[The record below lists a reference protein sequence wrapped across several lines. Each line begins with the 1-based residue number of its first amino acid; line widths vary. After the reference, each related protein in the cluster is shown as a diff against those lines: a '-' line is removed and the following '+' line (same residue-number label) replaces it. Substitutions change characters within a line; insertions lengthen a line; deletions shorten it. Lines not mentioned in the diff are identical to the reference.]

1 MEESTGEGGL
11 PVLKHK
17 HGDVTNFPPA
27 AVYIYIYTHKHAMYI
42 YTRRLW
48 KFT

>member
-17 HGDVTNFPPA
+17 HGDATNFPPA
-27 AVYIYIYTHKHAMYI
+27 AVIPRELII
-42 YTRRLW
+42 VVV
-48 KFT
+48 

>member
-17 HGDVTNFPPA
+17 HGDATNFPPA
-27 AVYIYIYTHKHAMYI
+27 AVLAKSQVPNYWVHGP
-42 YTRRLW
+42 
-48 KFT
+48 